1 MASVTIMLRK
11 GFPRR
16 AGMGAAHGTV
26 RMHGG
31 WGPSTTLAPA
41 APSGTAPGTPIAAP
55 STGPST
61 SYRSWRRGQNQV
73 QSGQSN
79 QNQGGWN
86 AGQGTSS
93 STVPSASTLS
103 AFQTA
108 LANAGQL
115 GVISTTQVST
125 LQAEAANATDAQLQ
139 SLTAQLN
146 ALVASAPSTLTTA
159 ASAAATVTPTNW
171 WDEST
176 SIAGYTIQNSTL
188 AISAVL
194 LLGLGYFFMSK
205 KR

>member
-1 MASVTIMLRK
+1 
-11 GFPRR
+11 
-16 AGMGAAHGTV
+16 
-26 RMHGG
+26 
-31 WGPSTTLAPA
+31 
-41 APSGTAPGTPIAAP
+41 
-55 STGPST
+55 
-61 SYRSWRRGQNQV
+61 
-73 QSGQSN
+73 
-79 QNQGGWN
+79 
-86 AGQGTSS
+86 
-93 STVPSASTLS
+93 VPSASTLS